1 MALNGGLG
9 NRVGISGTLP
19 DGDYGGGSSGGKN
32 PQSYV
37 SKPPWN
43 LGVELLRVEISISR
57 LSLGVP
63 AIHGTIRVF
72 PFPSPLACR
81 VPPMEA
87 RTTTA
92 FLPEMFGHVAVS
104 IRALREEGD

>member
-1 MALNGGLG
+1 MVTTAAVPLVERTHSRMSANLP
-9 NRVGISGTLP
+9 GISESNYFAWRFP
-19 DGDYGGGSSGGKN
+19 F
-32 PQSYV
+32 
-37 SKPPWN
+37 
-43 LGVELLRVEISISR
+43 LGCRWAFQPYTGLL
-57 LSLGVP
+57 
-63 AIHGTIRVF
+63 RVF